1 MGRGPLW
8 ACLEYTLCSTISSP
22 SWDQP
27 LGLEGCSPISQIHSQ
42 SHPSL
47 VPSIWK
53 GQMDSSATPFPGEQG
68 LSPQTSP
75 PPVVTY
81 LCRCSVSAA
90 QSSSLGKVPKASGWS
105 LVPASAPPVL
115 APSAAAPSSSRP
127 PGQPP
132 PSLPPAH
139 PVLCLFSE
147 NQTRDWGEGEDPR
160 RGSGI

>member
-8 ACLEYTLCSTISSP
+8 ACLEGTLCSIIPNP

-27 LGLEGCSPISQIHSQ
+27 LGLEGCSPKFTPSAIPASCPALAFGKGKWIHQQPPFLGSKG
-42 SHPSL
+42 SL
-47 VPSIWK
+47 LKPL
-53 GQMDSSATPFPGEQG
+53 PHL
-68 LSPQTSP
+68 LSPTCAGALSQQ
-75 PPVVTY
+75 
-81 LCRCSVSAA
+81 LRA
-90 QSSSLGKVPKASGWS
+90 
-105 LVPASAPPVL
+105 PARARSRRRVGGAWFHPLHPPVL

-127 PGQPP
+127 PGRPP